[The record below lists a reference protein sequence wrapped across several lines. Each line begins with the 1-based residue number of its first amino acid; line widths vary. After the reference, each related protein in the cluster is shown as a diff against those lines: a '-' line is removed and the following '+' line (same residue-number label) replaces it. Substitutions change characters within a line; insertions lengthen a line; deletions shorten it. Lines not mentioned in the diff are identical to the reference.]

1 MEAHRIYS
9 IVDVLCLR
17 QKREFENRH
26 RKWNILVQK
35 LEHSTQT
42 SITVAKFLKQQNQIK
57 K

>member
-9 IVDVLCLR
+9 ILDVLCLR